1 MITLT
6 VSAPTEFNFE
16 HTVRSHGWRDLAPF
30 SHETNDK
37 GHLMLIRRHRLRDG
51 TVLTMQIRDT
61 GARSILINVQGRAIL
76 NSLQRNEISQSVR
89 YMFNLNRELRGFYE
103 MLKKHDAY
111 AWVVEN
117 NVGRLLS
124 SPTVWEDLVKT
135 LMTTNISWQQTQ
147 TICEKLCEIDPSGTF
162 PTPQQITAIDE
173 ETLQEQLGAGYRTA
187 HLKELADRI
196 ASGEL
201 NVEAW
206 RELSADD
213 LYKAVK
219 TISGFG
225 DYAAGTVM
233 RLLGH
238 FDKLAIDSVA
248 RNAFERV
255 TGSAPESDTDI
266 RDYYEPFGEWR
277 GLVLWMDCI
286 RDDFVQDDADESSNE
301 SSEAE
306 AASS

>member
-6 VSAPTEFNFE
+6 VSAPADFNFE
-16 HTVRSHGWRDLAPF
+16 NTVRSHGWRDLAPF
-30 SHETNDK
+30 SHETNAK
-37 GHLMLIRRHRLRDG
+37 GHLVLTRRYSLSDG
-51 TVLTMQIRDT
+51 TVLTMRIRDT
-61 GARSILINVQGRAIL
+61 GARSVLITAQGRAIL
-76 NSLQRNEISQSVR
+76 NSLQRNEIAQSVR
-89 YMFNLNRELRGFYE
+89 YMFNLDWQLNEFYD
-103 MLKKHDAY
+103 MLKKHDDY
-111 AWVVEN
+111 KWVVEQ

-147 TICEKLCEIDPSGTF
+147 TICEKLCQIDPAGTF
-162 PTPQQITAIDE
+162 PTPQQIAVIDE
-173 ETLQEQLGAGYRTA
+173 DDLQEQLGAGYRTA
-187 HLKELADRI
+187 HLKELAERI

-225 DYAAGTVM
+225 DYAAGTIM

-266 RDYYEPFGEWR
+266 RDYYETFGEWR

-286 RDDFVQDDADESSNE
+286 RDDFVQDDNTDDTPAEE
-301 SSEAE
+301 TE

>member
-1 MITLT
+1 
-6 VSAPTEFNFE
+6 
-16 HTVRSHGWRDLAPF
+16 
-30 SHETNDK
+30 
-37 GHLMLIRRHRLRDG
+37 
-51 TVLTMQIRDT
+51 
-61 GARSILINVQGRAIL
+61 
-76 NSLQRNEISQSVR
+76 
-89 YMFNLNRELRGFYE
+89 MFNLETSLKGFYA
-103 MLKKHDAY
+103 MLKNHDGY
-111 AWVVEN
+111 EWVIDQ

-135 LMTTNISWQQTQ
+135 LMTTNISWEQTQ
-147 TICEKLCEIDPSGTF
+147 SICEKLCEIDPAGTF
-162 PTPQQITAIDE
+162 PTPQQVAVIEEDE
-173 ETLQEQLGAGYRTA
+173 LQEMLGAGYRTA

-196 ASGEL
+196 ASGEV

-206 RELSADD
+206 RTFTADE

-255 TGSAPESDTDI
+255 TGNEAESDTEI
-266 RDYYEPFGEWR
+266 RDYYEKFGEWR

-286 RDDFVQDDADESSNE
+286 RDEFVTDEAE
-301 SSEAE
+301 TE
-306 AASS
+306 AAS